1 MQTKSNMIYASV
13 NEVFVVQNI
22 ILPYPA
28 TKGSGNL
35 KTESGNT
42 MKAIISHLKK
52 KFHTDILQFLS

>member
-1 MQTKSNMIYASV
+1 MIYASV